1 MLLADVRS
9 AAPGDATAISRLL
22 GASIRQGYGAALGE
36 IRTARLVSD
45 QCSLPLIRAEIE
57 IPGGAPGRLGW
68 LVAADADGQVVGA
81 VSGGV
86 PVAAEGELY
95 SLCVAAERR
104 RGGIGTA
111 LLAAAT
117 ERMRPYGATSQWI
130 GLPTGL
136 PAGADP
142 ALAFLTRHGFT
153 GATPLRLRRTL

>member
-22 GASIRQGYGAALGE
+22 AAAIRAGYEGTLGE
-36 IRTARLVSD
+36 IRTARLVSE
-45 QCSLPLIRAEIE
+45 QCSLPRIRAEIE

-68 LVAADADGQVVGA
+68 LVAADAAGRVVGA

-95 SLCVAAERR
+95 SLCVAADRR
-104 RGGIGTA
+104 RAGIGTA

-117 ERMRPYGATSQWI
+117 ERMRAHAAAAQWI
-130 GLPTGL
+130 GLPVE
-136 PAGADP
+136 ADP
-142 ALAFLTRHGFT
+142 SVPFFARHGFT
-153 GATPLRLRRTL
+153 DALPLRLRRPL